1 MIDAGSTAKRAI
13 GVWSALMLTLFIADI
28 SVVSGNMAGPW
39 LVTASAGALVGT
51 LLAMAM
57 GRRIRCWGP
66 VGVAAAFVVIGV
78 LTGAVQFAVASMM
91 SQPLASMP
99 WLMVT
104 SAGLTIGLL
113 GLGAVL
119 FDRVLQEQRELRRA
133 ALDEAIALAEARDDV
148 AEIAQ
153 QMQVMLSQDIDEALT
168 PARISIA
175 ERLQDQERALD
186 GAEWERIAAQ
196 LRAAV
201 QETVSPLSRRLWVPV
216 LPGEAPLR
224 IRDVLGNI
232 VREQPF
238 RPLAMSSIAVVSLFA
253 SVIDLAGWAVGLS
266 LLGVG
271 IVFLVIA
278 LTVGNALL
286 RRWPSHHAAI
296 FITGA
301 VVIQAGHLLM
311 IPLRRLAGLPPY
323 SVIEFLLASII
334 GVVLVFVTSGFGSFR
349 SYRADIARVLES
361 TLDADLTASI
371 AASRQVAQL
380 ARESAR
386 ILHGTVQTRLI
397 ACAVA
402 IEQAAGTRDVDA
414 FQRALSEA
422 HAVLAQSTRFVEDDT
437 TTLIEEVQRKVGLWS
452 GLCVIDTIVSPDLAA
467 SGGRLA
473 RDIGRV
479 VEEGVS
485 NAIRHGGA
493 SVIGVRVGRGPDTVV
508 VTVEDN
514 GRGPG
519 GGQPGLGSALLG
531 SVCSSWSLEGLNQ
544 GARLTA
550 VVPS

>member
-1 MIDAGSTAKRAI
+1 M
-13 GVWSALMLTLFIADI
+13 
-28 SVVSGNMAGPW
+28 
-39 LVTASAGALVGT
+39 
-51 LLAMAM
+51 
-57 GRRIRCWGP
+57 
-66 VGVAAAFVVIGV
+66 
-78 LTGAVQFAVASMM
+78 
-91 SQPLASMP
+91 
-99 WLMVT
+99 
-104 SAGLTIGLL
+104 
-113 GLGAVL
+113 
-119 FDRVLQEQRELRRA
+119 
-133 ALDEAIALAEARDDV
+133 
-148 AEIAQ
+148 
-153 QMQVMLSQDIDEALT
+153 
-168 PARISIA
+168 
-175 ERLQDQERALD
+175 
-186 GAEWERIAAQ
+186 
-196 LRAAV
+196 
-201 QETVSPLSRRLWVPV
+201 
-216 LPGEAPLR
+216 
-224 IRDVLGNI
+224 
-232 VREQPF
+232 
-238 RPLAMSSIAVVSLFA
+238 
-253 SVIDLAGWAVGLS
+253 
-266 LLGVG
+266 
-271 IVFLVIA
+271 FLVIA

-414 FQRALSEA
+414 FQHALSEA
-422 HAVLAQSTRFVEDDT
+422 HAVLAQPTRFVEDDT

-485 NAIRHGGA
+485 NAIRHGRRHRRGQRTRA
-493 SVIGVRVGRGPDTVV
+493 RRRSAGTRLGVARQCLLVV
-508 VTVEDN
+508 VPRRPEP
-514 GRGPG
+514 GRASDSRRP
-519 GGQPGLGSALLG
+519 L
-531 SVCSSWSLEGLNQ
+531 
-544 GARLTA
+544 LTA
-550 VVPS
+550 GRRCRAEAPGDVSRRRRARPCSACPTAGSPPSGLARPSTCWCRR